1 MTKKISLK
9 NDEVE
14 HGLSYDFL
22 NDGNSIKIISSGK
35 KKLISQNV
43 RKYELTKENKQ
54 FLLCF
59 IFLYNRTK
67 KPE

>member
-22 NDGNSIKIISSGK
+22 NDGNSIKIISPGK

>member
-1 MTKKISLK
+1 MTKKMSLK
-9 NDEVE
+9 NDKVE
-14 HGLSYDFL
+14 HGLIYDFL
-22 NDGNSIKIISSGK
+22 NDENSIQIIYPGK

>member
-22 NDGNSIKIISSGK
+22 NDENSIKIISPGK